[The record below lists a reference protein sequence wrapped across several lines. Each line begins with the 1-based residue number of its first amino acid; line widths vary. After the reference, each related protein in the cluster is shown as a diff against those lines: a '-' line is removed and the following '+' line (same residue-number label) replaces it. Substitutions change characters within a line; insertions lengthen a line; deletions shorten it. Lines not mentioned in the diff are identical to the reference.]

1 MSLLLCMV
9 WGSLLTSLIY
19 MQLSSLANTTCWRY
33 CLLSGFRFLHC
44 KMDHDAYFRDL
55 KESVSV
61 KSEGQS
67 QALYK
72 HLVSSGCPFCCCDSL
87 LSRFWSDL
95 LGRAFFRLW
104 LPCKPLPCL
113 ALGPA
118 EGLSTKG
125 WVSSW
130 GLQSMSGGW
139 RGCGTQLTFSF
150 CFFLL
155 LGLFFF
161 LLL

>member
-1 MSLLLCMV
+1 MV
-9 WGSLLTSLIY
+9 WGSLLMSLIY
-19 MQLSSLANTTCWRY
+19 MRLSNLANTSCWRHF
-33 CLLSGFRFLHC
+33 LLSGFRFLHC
-44 KMDHDAYFRDL
+44 KMDHDAYLRDS
-55 KESVSV
+55 KGSVSV
-61 KSEGQS
+61 KSEGQCR
-67 QALYK
+67 ALHK
-72 HLVSSGCPFCCCDSL
+72 HLVSSSCPFYCCDSL

-95 LGRAFFRLW
+95 LGRAFLRLW
-104 LPCKPLPCL
+104 LPRKPLPCL

-130 GLQSMSGGW
+130 GLQSMSVGR

-155 LGLFFF
+155 LVFFF

>member
-1 MSLLLCMV
+1 
-9 WGSLLTSLIY
+9 
-19 MQLSSLANTTCWRY
+19 
-33 CLLSGFRFLHC
+33 
-44 KMDHDAYFRDL
+44 MDHDAYFRDL

-95 LGRAFFRLW
+95 LGRAFLRLW
-104 LPCKPLPCL
+104 LPRKPLPCL

-118 EGLSTKG
+118 DGLSTKG

-130 GLQSMSGGW
+130 GLQSMSGG
-139 RGCGTQLTFSF
+139 RTGCGTQLTFSF
-150 CFFLL
+150 CFWCW
-155 LGLFFF
+155 FFF
-161 LLL
+161 LLLKKNYLYLIKKIFFN